1 MPTALPNRDRLSYDF
16 TRLVHKSTLMILLW
30 HFLPFLKLDIH
41 GHNKPLLS
49 AQKFPPC
56 VENKIKQEVKKRFAS
71 HLFLLT
77 ADFAQPFWTGTT
89 DALNATLSA
98 HVLWGE
104 TQTSLRRLR
113 RCKRTQMA
121 LTSSGVPS
129 LQKNRPHTKY
139 PLRDQ

>member
-16 TRLVHKSTLMILLW
+16 TRLVHKSTLMILLC

-41 GHNKPLLS
+41 GHNELLLS

-56 VENKIKQEVKKRFAS
+56 VKKKANNDNFRFAS

-89 DALNATLSA
+89 DALNAALSA
-98 HVLWGE
+98 HVLWG
-104 TQTSLRRLR
+104 
-113 RCKRTQMA
+113 
-121 LTSSGVPS
+121 
-129 LQKNRPHTKY
+129 
-139 PLRDQ
+139 